1 MMDASRGERGFT
13 LVELILVCSIIG
25 ILATVIVPR
34 VLLARMSSIEASTIG
49 SLRALNGAQA
59 IFASSCGSGRY
70 APSIA
75 WLATAPPGST
85 TKFIGPEFT
94 TDPVK
99 RLNYQFTLT
108 AGTADAKAPKTCN
121 GLAAGLAVTNY
132 FLAADPYVVDP
143 SISSR
148 YFGTSS
154 DGLIFQQTTKVRAFY
169 SGAAPAP
176 AVPIQ

>member
-1 MMDASRGERGFT
+1 MMDVSRGERGLT
-13 LVELILVCSIIG
+13 LVELILVSAIIG

-34 VLLARMSSIEASTIG
+34 VIQARMSSVEASTIG

-70 APSIA
+70 APSIT

-121 GLAAGLAVTNY
+121 GLAAGLAASNY

-143 SISSR
+143 ANAGR

-154 DGLIFQQTTKVRAFY
+154 DGLIFQATTKVRAFY
-169 SGAAPAP
+169 SGPAPAP
-176 AVPIQ
+176 AIPIQ